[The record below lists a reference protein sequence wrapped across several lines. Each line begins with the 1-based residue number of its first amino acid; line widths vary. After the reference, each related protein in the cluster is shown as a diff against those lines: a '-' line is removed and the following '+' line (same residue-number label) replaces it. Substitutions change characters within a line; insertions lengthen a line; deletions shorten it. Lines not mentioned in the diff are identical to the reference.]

1 MKKIHWDHVHRHY
14 QTEEDIVVP
23 MYEVLSQSEIKDIK
37 LTLNMANSIAAHQR
51 SYRCSCC
58 SVSLTLCEI
67 WNDLTLANVR
77 IHNGKPAGYSTEAER
92 IKLEFTGCKYSQSP

>member
-1 MKKIHWDHVHRHY
+1 
-14 QTEEDIVVP
+14 
-23 MYEVLSQSEIKDIK
+23 MYEVLPQSEIKDIK

-58 SVSLTLCEI
+58 SVTLTLCEI